1 MKNKR
6 PLIKEVI
13 SRLFYVDF
21 TSVEARQYL
30 IVFIFSTIGIGAFT
44 AFGIDAF
51 LRDKVIFGCVLLFA
65 NVITVVTVI
74 YLRRTGN
81 VLYAAYGIVIV
92 LFFICLFLI
101 INVAPYDRTAPM
113 WLYLF
118 PPTSLFALGHRKGLI
133 FNIVLISTTLL
144 LMIFLPALSTQYNF
158 FYLSRYFSTLAIVV
172 LLSYV
177 FEFAREKTFQAL
189 QVANQAEQVAE
200 AKSEFLSNMS
210 HELRTPMN
218 AIVGL
223 SKVLITEIKET
234 RHLNYL
240 KQIDQSSKSLLE
252 IIDDILK
259 FSDLEKGRF
268 VLDIKPLSIE
278 CLLDE
283 VVDLFRGAAENK
295 GLVFTVKNLSDADLQ
310 VNGDRACLKKIL
322 SNLIDNAIK
331 FTGTGEVCLS
341 VETTQPESDKAKL
354 RFSVKDTGK
363 GLTED
368 ELSNIFDCFSQS
380 DTSSTRSFGG
390 LGLGLSTAKKLSNL
404 VEGEI
409 KVQSTLGQ
417 GSEFCLTVFMD
428 IAETKESTEEFQSDE
443 VKDIYERAAMQA
455 ESSEALSMDYVVS
468 KLAGTR
474 WLVAEDNFIN
484 LMVIQE
490 FLQQV
495 AIEMVLKENG
505 KEALE
510 AFEKEKFD
518 AVLTDIQMPEMDGF
532 GLTDAIRNR
541 DDGKDIPIIAITA
554 HSMHGYR
561 ERCLEAGMSDYLTK
575 PVDQNE
581 LYRVMI
587 SHLVSVSEV
596 KHKDSVA
603 GSTEMQD
610 TEFDLFS
617 DTLAGAG
624 IDVSKALHKL
634 GGNWK
639 LFQNMLLSFQQ
650 QYDDADQQLIK
661 EFDVNSDESDENAL
675 RLIHTVKGLAGS
687 IAANKL
693 HKKSIQLES
702 AMKSVS
708 PNISLNDVA
717 DAFDEF
723 VKELRKICDAISS
736 WNKLEHSSKA
746 QSDIEQES
754 KASSMSSEDLKFKV
768 NELIDLLEEN
778 NFHAEEL
785 AKVLLTQFEG
795 TKYEPLFETIVSSIN
810 VFDFQ
815 NAKKALQEYIDQ
827 K

>member
-1 MKNKR
+1 MKNNR
-6 PLIKEVI
+6 PFLKEVI
-13 SRLFYVDF
+13 SRLFVVDF
-21 TSVEARQYL
+21 TSIEARQYL
-30 IVFIFSTIGIGAFT
+30 IVFIFSTIGICAFS

-51 LRDKVIFGCVLLFA
+51 LRGKILFGCVLFLG
-65 NVITVVTVI
+65 NVLTIFTVF

-118 PPTSLFALGHRKGLI
+118 PLTSLFALGHRKGLL
-133 FNIVLISTTLL
+133 FNIVLISTTLI
-144 LMIFLPALSTQYNF
+144 LMLFLPALSAQYNF

-177 FEFAREKTFQAL
+177 FEFAREKTFQAF

-409 KVQSTLGQ
+409 EVKSTLGQ
-417 GSEFCLTVFMD
+417 GSEFCLTVLMD
-428 IAETKESTEEFQSDE
+428 IAENKESIEAFQSDE
-443 VKDIYERAAMQA
+443 VKDVCERAAMQA
-455 ESSEALSMDYVVS
+455 ESDEVLSMDYVVS

-490 FLQQV
+490 FLQQA

-510 AFEKEKFD
+510 AFEKEQFD

-708 PNISLNDVA
+708 PNISL
-717 DAFDEF
+717 
-723 VKELRKICDAISS
+723 
-736 WNKLEHSSKA
+736 
-746 QSDIEQES
+746 
-754 KASSMSSEDLKFKV
+754 
-768 NELIDLLEEN
+768 
-778 NFHAEEL
+778 
-785 AKVLLTQFEG
+785 
-795 TKYEPLFETIVSSIN
+795 
-810 VFDFQ
+810 
-815 NAKKALQEYIDQ
+815 
-827 K
+827 